1 MSEGKTNINYTAED
15 ILNYHSGKLTA
26 AEMHA
31 MEKAALDDAFLAE
44 AMEGYAVMKDT
55 DIQPQLAILKNHFD
69 NQQTAK
75 VIPFNAPKHFKL
87 WKTAAAIAIIIGG
100 LSITYLLTNNKTTAD
115 NSFAKLES
123 KTDTPAVAEIMPI
136 KDDSN
141 EASKTLAAAPA
152 ELKLKKVEPV
162 TTKEDISVVR
172 DTTFMYR
179 PSISKNK
186 TDKDIAG
193 GGYINDVQNNKSGI
207 TSSNNALPSTLNEQA
222 VNEVKRN
229 ASAKKEMAAFN
240 NVAKQSVAPSNQFMA
255 QIVGPD
261 NAPLPFANITV
272 PTENTSTYADAKGNF
287 KLMSAE
293 TLLNVKVKSVGYVA
307 GNFTIMA
314 NGQNN
319 KIHLQEDQLALQDKT
334 IVSSKASSGDI
345 TKRAVLQ
352 ADSTMNAEPADGWNN
367 YGTYLSNNIYIPNN
381 SSQQNQHGEVGISFD
396 VQNNGAITNIKIDK
410 SICEDCDEEVLRV
423 IKEGPQ
429 WKVKKGNKATAR
441 LKVKF

>member
-1 MSEGKTNINYTAED
+1 MSEEKTNINYTAED
-15 ILNYHSGKLTA
+15 MLNYHSGKLTA

-44 AMEGYAVMKDT
+44 AMEGYAAMKET
-55 DIQPQLAILKNHFD
+55 DLQPQLAILRRHFD
-69 NQQTAK
+69 KTATAK
-75 VIPFNAPKHFKL
+75 VIPLNPPKHFKL

-100 LSITYLLTNNKTTAD
+100 LSITYLLTNNKTPGD

-123 KTDTPAVAEIMPI
+123 KKDTPAVAEI
-136 KDDSN
+136 KQLKVDSTN
-141 EASKTLAAAPA
+141 AENSIAVAPS
-152 ELKLKKVEPV
+152 ELKLKKAEPI
-162 TTKEDISVVR
+162 TSDETIEPLR
-172 DTTFMYR
+172 DTTFLYR

-186 TDKDIAG
+186 TDKDLAG
-193 GGYINDVQNNKSGI
+193 GGYVNDIQNNRPEI
-207 TSSNNALPSTLNEQA
+207 TSSNNALPSTLNEQEA
-222 VNEVKRN
+222 NEAKRS
-229 ASAKKEMAAFN
+229 ASAKKEIAAFN
-240 NVAKQSVAPSNQFMA
+240 NVAKQSVAPTNQFTA
-255 QIVGPD
+255 QVVGPD

-272 PTENTSTYADAKGNF
+272 PTENTSTYSDAKGNF

-307 GNFTIMA
+307 DNFTIIA

-319 KIHLQEDQLALQDKT
+319 TIHLQEDQLALQDKT
-334 IVSSKASSGDI
+334 VVSRKASSGDL

-381 SSQQNQHGEVGISFD
+381 SSEQNQHGEVEVSFD
-396 VQNNGAITNIKIDK
+396 IQNDGAITNIKIDK
-410 SICEDCDEEVLRV
+410 SVCEDCDEAVLRV